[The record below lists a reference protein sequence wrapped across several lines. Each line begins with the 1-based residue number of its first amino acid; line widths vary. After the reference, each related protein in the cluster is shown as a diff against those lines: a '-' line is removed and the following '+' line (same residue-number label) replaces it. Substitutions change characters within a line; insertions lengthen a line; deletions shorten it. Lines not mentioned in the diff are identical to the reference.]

1 MRSNRTNVSVLFMT
15 DNAVD
20 DFFLVLVLVD
30 DVYKTIYN
38 LPCDFQIPHGHV
50 HVGSV
55 DRLGSIVMS
64 KKYVTSS

>member
-15 DNAVD
+15 DNNAVD

-38 LPCDFQIPHGHV
+38 LPPIQIPHGHV
-50 HVGSV
+50 LVGSV